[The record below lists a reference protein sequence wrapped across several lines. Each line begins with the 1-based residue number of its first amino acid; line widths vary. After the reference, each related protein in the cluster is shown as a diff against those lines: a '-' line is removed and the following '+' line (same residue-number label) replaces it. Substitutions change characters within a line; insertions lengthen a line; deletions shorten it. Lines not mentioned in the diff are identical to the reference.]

1 MLGLLFTKI
10 KNKIIFDRF
19 AREFRAQNTHNFT
32 TPASIFN
39 LQNVRIGRAT
49 YGAINVLDYGNSDA
63 KVSIGNFC
71 SIASGVKFLS
81 GGGHFMNN
89 FSTYPFYAYFSDK
102 SEQNTTKGEIVI
114 GDDVWI
120 GIDSLICSGANV
132 PNGCIVGARSVVR
145 GSFEPYSIIIGNPAK
160 CVKKRFSKEII
171 EILEAINFNNL
182 DKEIISNLIDKFYLP
197 LNENLATELVN
208 QIRAHQ

>member
-1 MLGLLFTKI
+1 
-10 KNKIIFDRF
+10 
-19 AREFRAQNTHNFT
+19 
-32 TPASIFN
+32 
-39 LQNVRIGRAT
+39 
-49 YGAINVLDYGNSDA
+49 
-63 KVSIGNFC
+63 
-71 SIASGVKFLS
+71 
-81 GGGHFMNN
+81 MNN
-89 FSTYPFYAYFSDK
+89 FSSYPFYAYFSDK

-120 GIDSLICSGANV
+120 GLDSLICSGANV

-171 EILEAINFNNL
+171 EILETINFDNL